1 MDKKTMI
8 AKYNNAVHGI
18 AAKNNVDM
26 GVAADMFIYNA
37 HTIAAAAKDAGKD
50 WYNGTGIVNVDQ
62 LITDINAY
70 ETDARKLTL
79 PWAKR
84 KGGK

>member
-8 AKYNNAVHGI
+8 AKYNNAVKGI
-18 AAKNNVDM
+18 AAKNGVDM
-26 GVAADMFIYNA
+26 GVAGDMFIHNA
-37 HTIAAAAKDAGKD
+37 HTIAAAAKLKGKD

-70 ETDARKLTL
+70 DAAVKNTAA
-79 PWAKR
+79 PKE